1 VDLERIF
8 SLLKSSF
15 SLEKLVLVLGLLLV
29 CFVSYYAIRRY
40 LIYRLHYIFRRTE
53 YKNEYVRR
61 KKAELDAYNKEH
73 SVDTSQV
80 VNGRRMTNVGTFRA
94 YVIAYLRNHPKIRQ
108 DLTFLQGGVFSLD
121 SAF

>member
-8 SLLKSSF
+8 SLLKSGF
-15 SLEKLVLVLGLLLV
+15 SLEKLVLILGLLLV

-40 LIYRLHYIFRRTE
+40 LIQGLHYIFRRTE

-73 SVDTSQV
+73 GIDTNQV

-108 DLTFLQGGVFSLD
+108 DLIFLQRGVFS
-121 SAF
+121 